1 MVDSSKTNYKLK
13 TSIVRAPTN
22 MRFAAVVVV
31 VIALAAAIADAH
43 SHRVGQAGARPV
55 TAAAAAAAAT
65 LTKHNFSGVATFG
78 QPGKFMWRRK
88 FGYLDTRFKIPLP
101 DSPSYP
107 VASNTKVY
115 VAISLYQLQERGR
128 VKLTDNVADHIT
140 PADLL
145 SFGLP
150 ASVTRY
156 CPVVA
161 NSTACQ
167 TITFVQLLAMSAG
180 LSDTFGPQFLPYPGS
195 LAATLRPYMSAP
207 LRFVPG
213 TGYFYSNPSFIL
225 AAWFVEKFSGV
236 DFQTYLKRNIFG
248 PLGLTR
254 TYWDPYNGKFNL
266 DPNRVVEYY
275 QFMDATNRSDLLAT
289 GVCSSEFDLGSS
301 SGAGGIVSTQDDER
315 KLYYALFNFTAGATN
330 AVIGRQSL
338 LELVTPRTR
347 IHDGYY
353 FGQGLFL
360 VTAAANSSRPRQ
372 QRASPSPYLPPT
384 TPVVTQVVYEG
395 EIMCSHTSN
404 VYDMTYAPPIM
415 GQVWSSVI
423 VYYPTKPAWVG
434 VQQKRVG
441 GFWDA
446 VASWAAQPSLQSM
459 CQSIIASFSS

>member
-1 MVDSSKTNYKLK
+1 MIGMKMTMKNSFAVALVFVLATSSL
-13 TSIVRAPTN
+13 V
-22 MRFAAVVVV
+22 AAD
-31 VIALAAAIADAH
+31 LAATQPLAPPLRRSLVVGDA
-43 SHRVGQAGARPV
+43 SKPSPSTV
-55 TAAAAAAAAT
+55 
-65 LTKHNFSGVATFG
+65 LLNNNFSGVASVN
-78 QPGKFMWRRK
+78 QPGTAPWLRK
-88 FGYLDTRFKIPLP
+88 FGYLDARFKIPFP
-101 DSPSYP
+101 AAEPSFP
-107 VASNTKVY
+107 IASNTKVF

-275 QFMDATNRSDLLAT
+275 RFVRIGNCALNECTLLGT
-289 GVCSSEFDLGSS
+289 GAVSSEYDLGSAG
-301 SGAGGIVSTQDDER
+301 GAGGIVSTQSDLR
-315 KLYYALFNFTAGATN
+315 RLWFALFNFTAGATN
-330 AVIGRQSL
+330 PVLSRQSVL
-338 LELVTPRTR
+338 AIVTPRSKIQT
-347 IHDGYY
+347 DAYY
-353 FGQGLFL
+353 GQGMMMF
-360 VTAAANSSRPRQ
+360 TRPPGEVPSGC
-372 QRASPSPYLPPT
+372 SPLPRT
-384 TPVVTQVVYEG
+384 TPQVVKIVYEG
-395 EIMCSHTSN
+395 GLMGALTSN
-404 VYDMTYAPPIM
+404 VFDLTFNPPVM
-415 GQVWSSVI
+415 GQAWTHET
-423 VYYPTKPAWVG
+423 VYYASNASWTAA
-434 VQQKRVG
+434 QQQRVG
-441 GFWDA
+441 SFWQ
-446 VASWAAQPSLQSM
+446 VVGQPGWFTQSPLNEVTMALISLVTGRP
-459 CQSIIASFSS
+459 I